1 MGVVLMERML
11 EELKQTVMDQI
22 VDYMWELYEKDLK
35 WWEDQQ
41 ENFKIYGSHVMM
53 ECVKDGVISVDYLR
67 TVMITKQEAIALFKK
82 QMKERVLELDL
93 QIREK
98 VGTVIA
104 YEFNRNNCKGS
115 SIGHCLERKGT
126 AERQSFLLVSERYL
140 FGFVGCNYYCIEQ
153 TATD

>member
-1 MGVVLMERML
+1 MERML

-35 WWEDQQ
+35 WWKEQQ
-41 ENFKIYGSHVMM
+41 ENFKIYGSHAMM
-53 ECVKDGVISVDYLR
+53 ECVKDGVISVEYMR
-67 TVMITKQEAIALFKK
+67 TVMMTKQEATALFKK

-104 YEFNRNNCKGS
+104 YEFNRNNCNGFDCMLYGS
-115 SIGHCLERKGT
+115 EAVYKLTVVGISGLKLQRFKYWT
-126 AERQSFLLVSERYL
+126 L
-140 FGFVGCNYYCIEQ
+140 FEKKRDC
-153 TATD
+153 